1 MREGSEPARLTVVGA
16 SDLERRLL
24 DAAGRERPSDEMHRR
39 MRAALGLSV
48 AGTAVATAA
57 VAKAGTSAGL
67 SAWLPA
73 GIVAAVVTGGVVATL
88 VVARTPTAEREVG
101 KRAPAVVQS
110 APANAIAAPVQHTAA
125 RPAAAPA
132 RRHAATPDLRGE
144 IALIDAARSAI
155 RASAPERALSLLD
168 HHRRS
173 YTHGAFAPEA
183 AVLRIEALEAA
194 GRTGEAR
201 SLARGFLAKHPDSP
215 LSDRVARIASR
226 R

>member
-1 MREGSEPARLTVVGA
+1 MPEGTEPTRLTVVGA

-24 DAAGRERPSDEMHRR
+24 DTAGRERPSDEMHRR

-67 SAWLPA
+67 SAWIPA
-73 GIVAAVVTGGVVATL
+73 GLVAAVVTGGVVATL
-88 VVARTPTAEREVG
+88 VVGRTPAAERETG
-101 KRAPAVVQS
+101 KLAPAVVQPAPSS
-110 APANAIAAPVQHTAA
+110 AITAPVPAA
-125 RPAAAPA
+125 RPAAPF

-144 IALIDAARSAI
+144 IALIDAARTAL

-173 YTHGAFAPEA
+173 YAHGAFAPEA

-215 LSDRVARIASR
+215 LSDRVAGIASR